1 MTYVYLDPESMRD
14 VINRLRN
21 FANEQENQRTEVVS
35 KNQSVGGPVRLN
47 EGGYMEAVIDRKSV
61 V

>member
-1 MTYVYLDPESMRD
+1 MTYVYLDPEAMRD
-14 VINRLRN
+14 VINWLRN

-47 EGGYMEAVIDRKSV
+47 EGGSS
-61 V
+61 